1 MLKVFHVRD
10 EVCGFEKW
18 YVYVKKAWWYDDS
31 YQYAS
36 IGKTGEVSAYLNDL
50 PKQLSSRP
58 VNVESLSRTS
68 LSKLMGQRKQG

>member
-18 YVYVKKAWWYDDS
+18 YV
-31 YQYAS
+31 
-36 IGKTGEVSAYLNDL
+36 
-50 PKQLSSRP
+50 
-58 VNVESLSRTS
+58 NVESLSLTS